1 MNEYGFGSRDR
12 PEKLEEHRICAD
24 KIQFFL
30 KAEDR
35 LLQLIFS
42 RAPLPGVL
50 NGICIALDSQIGNV
64 VSLIS
69 LPDDGASELDAIAAN
84 AELFGL
90 HDFCSGSIA
99 AGNHELLGSLEMYC
113 SIPRS
118 PSASELQL
126 IERAKSLAA
135 IAIQFDRETGHQ
147 VHFGMRENRRMRAR
161 VSEWPVSF
169 N

>member
-12 PEKLEEHRICAD
+12 PEKLEEDRSCAD
-24 KIQFFL
+24 KTQFFL
-30 KAEDR
+30 NAEDR
-35 LLQLIFS
+35 LLRLIFG

-50 NGICIALDSQIGNV
+50 NGICIALDSQIANV

-90 HDFCSGSIA
+90 HDFCSGSVTA
-99 AGNHELLGSLEMYC
+99 ENHEVLASLEMYC

-118 PSASELQL
+118 PSSSELQL

-135 IAIQFDRETGHQ
+135 IAIQFDRETGRQ
-147 VHFGMRENRRMRAR
+147 VNFGMSENRRLRAR